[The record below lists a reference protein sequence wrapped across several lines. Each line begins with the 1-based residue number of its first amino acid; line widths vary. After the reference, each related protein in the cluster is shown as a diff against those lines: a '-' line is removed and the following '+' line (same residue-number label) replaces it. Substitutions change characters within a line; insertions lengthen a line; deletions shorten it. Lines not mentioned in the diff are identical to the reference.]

1 MSRLDEAT
9 KLLAAAES
17 WKERCLLGGGSL
29 FTEEVLWTQKGLE
42 DLQRCLG
49 EGSDASDGSFL
60 DRLEEQLQDAQPR
73 SRQLCAEILWVYY
86 LLISTVK
93 EDTKRDRIRT
103 VWEWSGMRLPE
114 NHWTLGNVLGKG
126 LIDPG
131 PGYRFHKHR
140 EVNYLVDLMLV
151 WFAEVPEDR
160 TELIGEAWS
169 FAQWVDKHPKSSRRQ
184 LRHALLFMLYPDD
197 FEPIMSSKH
206 KRKYVK
212 DYWIHSGS
220 RTILDQWSQIRID
233 KELLAIRNELEAQY
247 GGEFQYYQIEKTLF
261 KSWLK
266 GRFGDVNVWAI
277 STGSKARFWDEF
289 REAGVAAMQ
298 EPSVGDLNGF
308 ESSDAIKQ
316 ALVEQGA
323 GSNPVN
329 HALAG
334 WEFQSEMNA
343 GDILVA
349 VYGRPTRILGWGE
362 ATGEYFYDDSHAD
375 LRHRRTVEWYPCDS
389 PIRLTKERQI
399 TTKTLTRATDW
410 YSWVPHVF
418 SKMDEREMVVQE
430 KPWVETMEDLF
441 LPKEQFERIIGSL
454 TLRKNLMLQ
463 GPPGVGKTFI
473 AKRIA
478 WHLAGRKD
486 LGIVGMVQFHQSYA
500 YEDFVQGW
508 RPTEEGGFTLRDG
521 VFLQFCNK
529 AAKRPYIPHTFIID
543 EINRGNLSRIF
554 GELLMLIEADKR
566 GADNAIAL
574 TYGAAGERFS
584 VPPNVHIL
592 GLMNTA
598 DRSLAIVDYALRR
611 RFAFETLKP
620 EYASNNFKRFLK
632 DRGVSGDLL
641 GKIVRNLQAI
651 NKLIAEDNDLGSGF
665 EIGHSYFVPEQS
677 TGLNESWYL
686 NIVETQI
693 APLLREYWFDRA
705 NRATEA
711 INQLQTL

>member
-29 FTEEVLWTQKGLE
+29 FTEDELWTQQGLE
-42 DLQRCLG
+42 DLQRCLA
-49 EGSDASDGSFL
+49 EESDASDGGFW
-60 DRLEEQLQDAQPR
+60 DRLEMQLQAAQPKSQR
-73 SRQLCAEILWVYY
+73 LCAEIFWVYY
-86 LLISTVK
+86 LLIDTEK
-93 EDTKRDRIRT
+93 ESTKRNKIRT
-103 VWEWSGMRLPE
+103 IWEWSGEQLPE

-151 WFAEVPEDR
+151 WLAEVPEYR
-160 TELIGEAWS
+160 MELIGEAWS
-169 FAQWVDKHPKSSRRQ
+169 FVQWVDKHPESSSRQ
-184 LRHALLFMLYPDD
+184 LRHALLYMLFPDE

-206 KRKYVK
+206 KQTYLKDFWVESGSYAQI
-212 DYWIHSGS
+212 DYWPQAS
-220 RTILDQWSQIRID
+220 ID
-233 KELLAIRNELEAQY
+233 KGLSVVRPELQAQY
-247 GGEFQYYQIEKTLF
+247 GDQFQFYQIKNDLYKT
-261 KSWLK
+261 WL
-266 GRFGDVNVWAI
+266 GDRIGDANVWAI
-277 STGSKARFWDEF
+277 SAGSNGRFWKDF
-289 REAGVAAMQ
+289 LQASVVAIQ
-298 EPSVGDLNGF
+298 EPSVGDLSQY
-308 ESSDAIKQ
+308 ESNDAIKQ
-316 ALVEQGA
+316 ALVDQGA
-323 GSNPVN
+323 GSNPYN

-334 WEFQSEMNA
+334 WEFQREMKV
-343 GDILVA
+343 GDVLIAKFGMPIRL
-349 VYGRPTRILGWGE
+349 LGWGRV
-362 ATGEYFYDDSHAD
+362 TGEYFYDRSHPA
-375 LRHRRTVEWYPCDS
+375 LPHRRTVDWYPCDS
-389 PIRLTKERQI
+389 PIRLSKERQI
-399 TTKTLTRATDW
+399 ATKTLTRATHW
-410 YSWVPHVF
+410 YSWVPHAFEKLDITTMAEPV
-418 SKMDEREMVVQE
+418 

-486 LGIVGMVQFHQSYA
+486 PGIVNMVQFHQSYA

-508 RPTEEGGFTLRDG
+508 RPTEEGGFKLRDG
-521 VFLQFCNK
+521 VFLQFCKK

-574 TYGAAGERFS
+574 TYGAEGERFS
-584 VPPNVHIL
+584 VPANVHIL

-620 EYASNNFKRFLK
+620 EYASDNFKRFLK
-632 DRGVSGDLL
+632 DRGVTGDLL
-641 GKIVRNLQAI
+641 DKIVRNLQAI

-677 TGLNESWYL
+677 TGLDESWYL